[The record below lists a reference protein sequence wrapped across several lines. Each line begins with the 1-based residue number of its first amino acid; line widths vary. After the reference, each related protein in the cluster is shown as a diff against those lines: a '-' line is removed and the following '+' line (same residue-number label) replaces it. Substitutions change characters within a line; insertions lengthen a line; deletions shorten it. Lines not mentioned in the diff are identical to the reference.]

1 METALKQ
8 IADGYINNFPVFC
21 FCKNKLIKNV
31 FGGIFKLVSYRD
43 RLEIIADI
51 LNVASKEAKKTQ
63 IMYQANLS
71 YKVLQR
77 YLNEVITASLVRFE
91 DSNQCYLLTEKGHEY
106 LDAYKEYVRYSK
118 IMEKRLNDFSTKRK
132 ILENLCPSGQPE
144 NLSESEI
151 E

>member
-1 METALKQ
+1 M
-8 IADGYINNFPVFC
+8 
-21 FCKNKLIKNV
+21 
-31 FGGIFKLVSYRD
+31 VSYRD

-91 DSNQCYLLTEKGHEY
+91 DSTQCYLLTDKGHEY
-106 LDAYKEYVRYSK
+106 LDAYKEYSRYSK

-132 ILENLCPSGQPE
+132 ILENLCPSNQTE
-144 NLSESEI
+144 NLPGI
-151 E
+151 